1 MNMDIDMALLIVA
14 AFLAGLVDAV
24 VGGGGLV
31 LIPALFMALPQ
42 ALPATI
48 LGTNKFV
55 AIFGT
60 ASAARRYAQHI
71 EVPWRAALPTAMA
84 AFCLSYAGAMSAA
97 LIPKEQFRP
106 LVLVMLVAVAAYTF
120 WRKDFGSNDENRPHT
135 LSDTIW
141 SLLLGAA
148 IGFYDGFFGPGA
160 GSFLLFLF
168 IRFFGF
174 DFLRASAAAKVV
186 NVATNGAALIYF
198 SITGHVVWGVAVL
211 LAIFNVAGALV
222 GSRLA
227 LKHGSGFVRRVFL
240 AVATALIGKFGYDT
254 FA

>member
-1 MNMDIDMALLIVA
+1 MSMDIDMLLLMAA

-31 LIPALFMALPQ
+31 LIPALFVAFPQ
-42 ALPATI
+42 AAPATI
-48 LGTNKFV
+48 FGTNKFA

-60 ASAARRYAQHI
+60 ASAAQRYALRI
-71 EVPWRAALPTAMA
+71 KVPWRAALPAAITA
-84 AFCLSYAGAMSAA
+84 FGFSYVGAMSVA
-97 LIPKEQFRP
+97 LMPKAQLRP
-106 LVLVMLVAVAAYTF
+106 LVLVMLVVVAVYTF
-120 WRKDFGSNDENRPHT
+120 SRKDFGSADQNRAHRRLDT
-135 LSDTIW
+135 LW
-141 SLLLGAA
+141 AVLLGAV

-174 DFLRASAAAKVV
+174 DFLRASAAAKIV

-198 SITGHVVWGVAVL
+198 SATGHVLWGVAVL
-211 LAIFNVAGALV
+211 MAMFNVGGALL

-227 LKHGSGFVRRVFL
+227 LRHGSGFVRRVFL
-240 AVATALIGKFGYDT
+240 GVATALIGKFGYDT

>member
-1 MNMDIDMALLIVA
+1 MGLEFDLVLLMGA

-42 ALPATI
+42 AVPATI
-48 LGTNKFV
+48 LGTNKFA

-60 ASAARRYAQHI
+60 ASAARRYALRIQ
-71 EVPWRAALPTAMA
+71 VPWRAALPTAMA
-84 AFCLSYAGAMSAA
+84 AFCFSYVGAMSVAWM
-97 LIPKEQFRP
+97 PKEQFRP
-106 LVLVMLVAVAAYTF
+106 LVLVMLVAVAVYTF
-120 WRKDFGSNDENRPHT
+120 SRKDFGSVDRNRPHT
-135 LSDTIW
+135 AFDTYW

-174 DFLRASAAAKVV
+174 DFLRASAAAKIV

-198 SITGHVVWGVAVL
+198 GASGHVLWGVAVL
-211 LAIFNVAGALV
+211 MAMFNVGGSLL

-227 LKHGSGFVRRVFL
+227 LRYGSGFVRRVFL
-240 AVATALIGKFGYDT
+240 GVATALIGKFGYDT

>member
-1 MNMDIDMALLIVA
+1 MLLLLGA
-14 AFLAGLVDAV
+14 AFLAGMVDAV

-42 ALPATI
+42 AVPATI
-48 LGTNKFV
+48 LGTNKFA

-60 ASAARRYAQHI
+60 ASAACRYALSVQ
-71 EVPWRAALPTAMA
+71 VPWRAALPTAIA
-84 AFCLSYAGAMSAA
+84 AFCFSYVGAMSVA
-97 LIPKEQFRP
+97 LMPKEQFRP
-106 LVLVMLVAVAAYTF
+106 LVLVMLVAVAVYTF
-120 WRKDFGSNDENRPHT
+120 LRKDFGSVDQSRPHT
-135 LSDTIW
+135 AFDTYW

-174 DFLRASAAAKVV
+174 DFLRASAAAKIV

-198 SITGHVVWGVAVL
+198 SIAGHVLWGVAVM
-211 LAIFNVAGALV
+211 LALFNVGGAVV

-227 LKHGSGFVRRVFL
+227 LRYGSGFVRRVFL
-240 AVATALIGKFGYDT
+240 GVATALIGKFGYDT

>member
-1 MNMDIDMALLIVA
+1 MGIDIDVLLLLGA

-42 ALPATI
+42 AAPATI
-48 LGTNKFV
+48 FGTNKFA

-60 ASAARRYAQHI
+60 ASAARRYSLRIQ
-71 EVPWRAALPTAMA
+71 VPWRAALPTAIA
-84 AFCLSYAGAMSAA
+84 AFFFSYVGAMSVA
-97 LIPKEQFRP
+97 LMPKDQLRP
-106 LVLVMLVAVAAYTF
+106 LVLVMLVAVAVYTF
-120 WRKDFGSNDENRPHT
+120 SRKDFGSTDKNRPHQAFDT
-135 LSDTIW
+135 LW
-141 SLLLGAA
+141 ALLLGAA

-174 DFLRASAAAKVV
+174 DFLRASAAAKIV

-198 SITGHVVWGVAVL
+198 SATGHVLWGLAVL
-211 LAIFNVAGALV
+211 MAMFNVGGALL

-227 LKHGSGFVRRVFL
+227 LRYGSGFVRRVFL
-240 AVATALIGKFGYDT
+240 GVATALIGKFGYDT

>member
-1 MNMDIDMALLIVA
+1 METDLLLLLGA
-14 AFLAGLVDAV
+14 AFLAGAVDAV
-24 VGGGGLV
+24 VGGGGLI

-42 ALPATI
+42 EVPATI
-48 LGTNKFV
+48 LGTNKFA

-60 ASAARRYAQHI
+60 ASAARRYALSVQ
-71 EVPWRAALPTAMA
+71 VPWRAALPTAIA
-84 AFCLSYAGAMSAA
+84 AFGFSYVGAMSVA
-97 LIPKEQFRP
+97 LMPKEQFRP
-106 LVLVMLVAVAAYTF
+106 LVLVMLVAVAVYTF
-120 WRKDFGSNDENRPHT
+120 LRKDFGSIDQHRPHT
-135 LSDTIW
+135 AFDTCW
-141 SLLLGAA
+141 SLLLGAL

-174 DFLRASAAAKVV
+174 DFLRASAAAKIV

-198 SITGHVVWGVAVL
+198 SITGHVLWGMAVL
-211 LAIFNVAGALV
+211 LALFNIGGALV

-227 LKHGSGFVRRVFL
+227 LRYGSGFVRRVFL
-240 AVATALIGKFGYDT
+240 GVATALIGKFGYDT

>member
-1 MNMDIDMALLIVA
+1 MDIDMLLLLGA

-42 ALPATI
+42 AVPATI
-48 LGTNKFV
+48 LGTNKFA

-60 ASAARRYAQHI
+60 ASAARRYALRVQ
-71 EVPWRAALPTAMA
+71 VPWRAALPTAVA
-84 AFCLSYAGAMSAA
+84 AFCFSYVGATSVA
-97 LIPKEQFRP
+97 LMPKEQFRP
-106 LVLVMLVAVAAYTF
+106 LVLVMLVAVAVYTF
-120 WRKDFGSNDENRPHT
+120 SRKDFGGIDQNRPHT
-135 LSDTIW
+135 KFDTYL

-174 DFLRASAAAKVV
+174 DFLRASAAAKIV

-198 SITGHVVWGVAVL
+198 AATGHVLWGVAVL
-211 LAIFNVAGALV
+211 LALLNVGGALV

-227 LKHGSGFVRRVFL
+227 LRFGSGFVRRVFL
-240 AVATALIGKFGYDT
+240 GVATALIGKFGYDT

>member
-1 MNMDIDMALLIVA
+1 MLLLLGA
-14 AFLAGLVDAV
+14 AFVAGVVDAV

-42 ALPATI
+42 AVPATV
-48 LGTNKFV
+48 LGTNKFA

-60 ASAARRYAQHI
+60 ASAARRYALSVQ
-71 EVPWRAALPTAMA
+71 VPWRAALPTAIA
-84 AFCLSYAGAMSAA
+84 AFCFSYVGAMSVA
-97 LIPKEQFRP
+97 LMPKEQFRP
-106 LVLVMLVAVAAYTF
+106 WVLVMLVAVAVYTF
-120 WRKDFGSNDENRPHT
+120 LRKDFGSIDQNRPHT
-135 LSDTIW
+135 TFDTYW
-141 SLLLGAA
+141 SLLLGAT

-198 SITGHVVWGVAVL
+198 SIAGHVLWGVAVM
-211 LAIFNVAGALV
+211 LALFNVGGALV

-227 LKHGSGFVRRVFL
+227 LRYGSGFVRRVFL
-240 AVATALIGKFGYDT
+240 GVATALIGKFGYDT

>member
-1 MNMDIDMALLIVA
+1 MSIDIDMLLLMGA
-14 AFLAGLVDAV
+14 AFVAGLVDAV

-42 ALPATI
+42 AAPATI
-48 LGTNKFV
+48 FGTNKFA

-60 ASAARRYAQHI
+60 ASAARRYALRIQ
-71 EVPWRAALPTAMA
+71 VPWQAALPTAIA
-84 AFCLSYAGAMSAA
+84 AFLFSYAGAMSVA
-97 LIPKEQFRP
+97 LMPKSQLRP
-106 LVLVMLVAVAAYTF
+106 LVLVMLVAVAVYTF
-120 WRKDFGSNDENRPHT
+120 SRKDFGSVDRNRPRQAFDT
-135 LSDTIW
+135 LW
-141 SLLLGAA
+141 AVLLGAV

-174 DFLRASAAAKVV
+174 DFLRASAAAKIV

-198 SITGHVVWGVAVL
+198 STTGHVLWGMAVL
-211 LAIFNVAGALV
+211 MAMFNVGGALL
-222 GSRLA
+222 GARLA
-227 LKHGSGFVRRVFL
+227 LRYGSGFVRRVFL

>member
-1 MNMDIDMALLIVA
+1 MEIDILLLLGA

-42 ALPATI
+42 AAPATI
-48 LGTNKFV
+48 LGTNKFA

-60 ASAARRYAQHI
+60 ASAARRYALSI
-71 EVPWRAALPTAMA
+71 RVPWRAALPTAIA
-84 AFCLSYAGAMSAA
+84 AFCFSYVGAMSVA
-97 LIPKEQFRP
+97 LMPKQQLRP
-106 LVLVMLVAVAAYTF
+106 LVLVMLVVVAIYTF
-120 WRKDFGSNDENRPHT
+120 SRKDFGSIDQNRPHT
-135 LSDTIW
+135 VSDTYW

-198 SITGHVVWGVAVL
+198 GVSGHVLWGVAVL
-211 LAIFNVAGALV
+211 LATFNVGGALL
-222 GSRLA
+222 GARLA
-227 LKHGSGFVRRVFL
+227 LRHGSGFVRRVFL

>member
-1 MNMDIDMALLIVA
+1 MNIDLDILLLMGA

-42 ALPATI
+42 VAPATI
-48 LGTNKFV
+48 LGTNKFA

-60 ASAARRYAQHI
+60 ASAARRYSLRIQ
-71 EVPWRAALPTAMA
+71 VPWRAALPTAIA
-84 AFCLSYAGAMSAA
+84 AFVFSYVGAMSVA
-97 LIPKEQFRP
+97 LMPKGLLRP
-106 LVLVMLVAVAAYTF
+106 LVLVMLVAVAVYTF
-120 WRKDFGSNDENRPHT
+120 SRKDFGSVDENRPHT
-135 LSDTIW
+135 RSDTWW
-141 SLLLGAA
+141 SLVVGAA

-174 DFLRASAAAKVV
+174 DFLRASAAAKIV

-198 SITGHVVWGVAVL
+198 SATGHVLWGVAVL
-211 LAIFNVAGALV
+211 LAMFNVGGALT

-227 LKHGSGFVRRVFL
+227 LRYGSGFVRKVFL
-240 AVATALIGKFGYDT
+240 GVATALIGKFGYDT

>member
-1 MNMDIDMALLIVA
+1 MNMDIDTLLLMGA

-42 ALPATI
+42 AAPATI
-48 LGTNKFV
+48 LGTNKFA

-60 ASAARRYAQHI
+60 ASAARRYARRIQ
-71 EVPWRAALPTAMA
+71 VPWRAALPTAIA
-84 AFCLSYAGAMSAA
+84 AFCFSYVGAMSVA
-97 LIPKEQFRP
+97 LMPKEQFRP

-120 WRKDFGSNDENRPHT
+120 SRKDFGSVDQNRPHT
-135 LSDTIW
+135 AFDTYW

-174 DFLRASAAAKVV
+174 DFLRASVAAKIV

-198 SITGHVVWGVAVL
+198 SVTGHVLWGVAVP
-211 LAIFNVAGALV
+211 LAMFNVGGALV

-227 LKHGSGFVRRVFL
+227 LRYGSGFVRRVFL
-240 AVATALIGKFGYDT
+240 GVATALIGKFGYDT

>member
-1 MNMDIDMALLIVA
+1 MGADIDILLLMGA

-24 VGGGGLV
+24 VGGGGLI

-42 ALPATI
+42 AMPATVF
-48 LGTNKFV
+48 GTNKFA

-60 ASAARRYAQHI
+60 TSAALRYSLRI
-71 EVPWRAALPTAMA
+71 RVPWRTVLPTAIA
-84 AFCLSYAGAMSAA
+84 AFFFSYVGAMSVA
-97 LIPKEQFRP
+97 LLPKDQVRP
-106 LVLVMLVAVAAYTF
+106 LVLAMLLAVAVYTF
-120 WRKDFGSNDENRPHT
+120 ARKDFGSIDRNRPHGAF
-135 LSDTIW
+135 DTW
-141 SLLLGAA
+141 WALLLGAS

-174 DFLRASAAAKVV
+174 DFLRASAAAKIV

-198 SITGHVVWGVAVL
+198 GVTGHVLWKIAVL
-211 LAIFNVAGALV
+211 MAMLNIGGALL

-227 LKHGSGFVRRVFL
+227 LRHGSGFVRRVFL
-240 AVATALIGKFGYDT
+240 GVVTVLMAKFGYDT

>member
-1 MNMDIDMALLIVA
+1 MLLLLGA
-14 AFLAGLVDAV
+14 AFLAGVIDAV
-24 VGGGGLV
+24 VGGGGLI

-42 ALPATI
+42 AASATI
-48 LGTNKFV
+48 LGTNKFA

-60 ASAARRYAQHI
+60 ASAARRYALSVQ
-71 EVPWRAALPTAMA
+71 VPWRAALPTAIA
-84 AFCLSYAGAMSAA
+84 AFCFSYAGAMLVA
-97 LIPKEQFRP
+97 LIPKQQFRP
-106 LVLVMLVAVAAYTF
+106 LVLVMLVAVTAYTF
-120 WRKDFGSNDENRPHT
+120 LRKDFGSIDQDRPHT
-135 LSDTIW
+135 TRDTYW
-141 SLLLGAA
+141 SLLMGAA

-198 SITGHVVWGVAVL
+198 SIAGHVLWGVAIM
-211 LAIFNVAGALV
+211 LAVFNVGGALV

-227 LKHGSGFVRRVFL
+227 LRYGSGFVRRVFL
-240 AVATALIGKFGYDT
+240 GLATALIGKFGYDT

>member
-1 MNMDIDMALLIVA
+1 MEIDMLLLLGA
-14 AFLAGLVDAV
+14 AFLAGMVDAV

-42 ALPATI
+42 AVPATI
-48 LGTNKFV
+48 LGTNKFA

-60 ASAARRYAQHI
+60 ASAACRYALSVQ
-71 EVPWRAALPTAMA
+71 VPWRAALPTAIA
-84 AFCLSYAGAMSAA
+84 AFCFSYVGAMSVA
-97 LIPKEQFRP
+97 LMPKEQFRP
-106 LVLVMLVAVAAYTF
+106 LVLVMLVAVAVYTF
-120 WRKDFGSNDENRPHT
+120 LRKDFGSVDQSRPHT
-135 LSDTIW
+135 AFDTYW

-174 DFLRASAAAKVV
+174 DFLRASAAAKIV

-198 SITGHVVWGVAVL
+198 SIAGHVLWGVAVM
-211 LAIFNVAGALV
+211 LALFNVGGAVV

-227 LKHGSGFVRRVFL
+227 LRYGSGFVRRVFL
-240 AVATALIGKFGYDT
+240 GVATALIGKFGYDT

>member
-1 MNMDIDMALLIVA
+1 MNFDLDMLLLVGA

-31 LIPALFMALPQ
+31 LIPALFMNLPEV
-42 ALPATI
+42 APATI
-48 LGTNKFV
+48 LGTNKFA

-60 ASAARRYAQHI
+60 ASAARRYALRI
-71 EVPWRAALPTAMA
+71 AVPWRAALPTAIA
-84 AFCLSYAGAMSAA
+84 AFFFSYVGAMSVA
-97 LIPKEQFRP
+97 LMPKDYLRP
-106 LVLVMLVAVAAYTF
+106 LVLVMLVAVAVYTF
-120 WRKDFGSNDENRPHT
+120 ARKDFGTVDRSRPHQT
-135 LSDTIW
+135 LDYW
-141 SLLLGAA
+141 WAVLLGAA

-174 DFLRASAAAKVV
+174 DFLHASAAAKIV
-186 NVATNGAALIYF
+186 NVATNGAALLYF
-198 SITGHVVWGVAVL
+198 GATGHVLWRIAIL
-211 LAIFNVAGALV
+211 LALFNIAGALL

-227 LKHGSGFVRRVFL
+227 LRHGSGFVRKVFL
-240 AVATALIGKFGYDT
+240 GVATALIGKFGYDT

>member
-1 MNMDIDMALLIVA
+1 MEIEMLLLLGA
-14 AFLAGLVDAV
+14 AFVAGVVDAV

-42 ALPATI
+42 AVPATV
-48 LGTNKFV
+48 LGTNKFA

-60 ASAARRYAQHI
+60 ASAARRYALSVQ
-71 EVPWRAALPTAMA
+71 VPWRAALPTAIA
-84 AFCLSYAGAMSAA
+84 AFCFSYVGAMSVA
-97 LIPKEQFRP
+97 LMPKEQFRP
-106 LVLVMLVAVAAYTF
+106 LVLVMLVAVAVYTF
-120 WRKDFGSNDENRPHT
+120 LRKDFGSIDQNRPHT
-135 LSDTIW
+135 TFDTYW

-174 DFLRASAAAKVV
+174 DFLRASAAAKIV

-198 SITGHVVWGVAVL
+198 SITGHVLWGVAVM
-211 LAIFNVAGALV
+211 LALFNVGGALV

-227 LKHGSGFVRRVFL
+227 LRYGSGFVRRVFL
-240 AVATALIGKFGYDT
+240 GVATALIGKFGYDT

>member
-1 MNMDIDMALLIVA
+1 MEIDMLLLLGA
-14 AFLAGLVDAV
+14 AFLAGVVDAV

-42 ALPATI
+42 AVPATI
-48 LGTNKFV
+48 LGTNKFA

-60 ASAARRYAQHI
+60 ASAARRYALSVR
-71 EVPWRAALPTAMA
+71 VPWRAALPTAIA
-84 AFCLSYAGAMSAA
+84 AFCFSYVGAMSVA
-97 LIPKEQFRP
+97 LMPKEQIRP
-106 LVLVMLVAVAAYTF
+106 LVLVMLVAVAVYTF
-120 WRKDFGSNDENRPHT
+120 LRKDFGSVDQDRPHT
-135 LSDTIW
+135 ALDTYW

-174 DFLRASAAAKVV
+174 DFLRASAAAKIV

-198 SITGHVVWGVAVL
+198 SITGHVLWGVAVM
-211 LAIFNVAGALV
+211 LALFNVGGALV

-227 LKHGSGFVRRVFL
+227 LRYGSGFVRRVFL
-240 AVATALIGKFGYDT
+240 GVATALIGKFGYDT